1 MLNNSTILITGGTG
15 SFGKAALKEILR
27 VYTPKKLIVY
37 SRSEFL
43 QHELQQM
50 YPEEKYPTVRFFLG
64 DVRDV
69 KRLKRALKDVDHVIH
84 AAALKQVP
92 AAEYNPTE
100 AIKTNIMGAVNL
112 IEACID
118 CGVKKV
124 IGLSTDKAVNP
135 INLYGATKLCM
146 EKLLVA
152 GNHYSDKTL
161 FSVVRYGNVA
171 GSRGSVIPLF
181 RKQAE
186 TGNVTVTHPDMT
198 RFWITLKRAV
208 EFVLLRLNDMRGGE
222 IFVPQMP
229 SMNILDVAE
238 AIAPK
243 ANVTMTGIR
252 PGEKMHETLISKDD
266 AHRVSEFED
275 YYTIHPDIKFFS
287 AKQVKGLNVPPDFEY
302 TSNGNKW
309 RLTEESLRRM
319 L

>member
-1 MLNNSTILITGGTG
+1 MNILITGGTG
-15 SFGKAALKEILR
+15 TFGKAVLKILAHDKSCTR
-27 VYTPKKLIVY
+27 VVVF
-37 SRSEFL
+37 SRDELKQS
-43 QHELQQM
+43 ELQQI

-64 DVRDV
+64 DIRDV
-69 KRLKRALKDVDHVIH
+69 KRLKRALKDIDHVIH

-100 AIKTNIMGAVNL
+100 AIKTNIMGSVNL

-124 IGLSTDKAVNP
+124 IALSTDKAVNP

-152 GNHYSDKTL
+152 GNHYSNKTL

-181 RKQAE
+181 KKQAE
-186 TGNVTVTHPDMT
+186 TGSLTVTHPDMT
-198 RFWITLKRAV
+198 RFWITLEKAV
-208 EFVLLRLNDMRGGE
+208 DFVLLRLNDMKGGE
-222 IFVPQMP
+222 IFVPTMP
-229 SMNILDVAE
+229 SMNILDLAE
-238 AIAPK
+238 TIAPD
-243 ANVTMTGIR
+243 ANISMTGIR

-266 AHRVSEFED
+266 AHRVSAFDD

-287 AKQVKGLNVPPDFEY
+287 AKQVKGENVPPDFEY
-302 TSNGNKW
+302 TSNGNDW
-309 RLTEESLRRM
+309 RMTQEELRRI

>member
-1 MLNNSTILITGGTG
+1 MNILISGGTG
-15 SFGKAALKEILR
+15 SFGKAVLR
-27 VYTPKKLIVY
+27 VLLHHHNYDKVIIF
-37 SRSEFL
+37 SRDEL
-43 QHELQQM
+43 KQHELQQM

-64 DVRDV
+64 DIRDV

-152 GNHYSDKTL
+152 GNHYSNKTL

-181 RKQAE
+181 KKQAE
-186 TGNVTVTHPDMT
+186 TGHLTVTHPDMT
-198 RFWITLKRAV
+198 RFWITLNKAV
-208 EFVLLRLNDMRGGE
+208 DFVLLRLGDMRGGE
-222 IFVPQMP
+222 IFVPTMP
-229 SMNILDVAE
+229 SMNILDLAE
-238 AIAPK
+238 AIAPD
-243 ANVTMTGIR
+243 ANISMTGIR
-252 PGEKMHETLISKDD
+252 AGEKMHETLISKDD
-266 AHRVSEFED
+266 AHRVSAFDD

-287 AKQVKGLNVPPDFEY
+287 ANQVRGENVPPDFEY
-302 TSNGNKW
+302 TSNGNDW
-309 RLTEESLRRM
+309 RMTQEELRRI

>member
-1 MLNNSTILITGGTG
+1 MNILVTGGTG
-15 SFGKAALKEILR
+15 SFGKAVLKE
-27 VYTPKKLIVY
+27 LIHNHGY
-37 SRSEFL
+37 DKIIIFSRDEL
-43 QHELQQM
+43 KQHELALQ

-64 DVRDV
+64 DIRDV

-152 GNHYSDKTL
+152 GNHYSNKTL

-181 RKQAE
+181 KKQAE
-186 TGNVTVTHPDMT
+186 AGCLTVTHPDMT
-198 RFWITLKRAV
+198 RFWITIEKAV
-208 EFVLLRLNDMRGGE
+208 KFVLDRLSDMKGGE
-222 IFVPQMP
+222 IFVPLMP
-229 SMNILDVAE
+229 TMNILDLAE
-238 AIAPK
+238 TIAPD
-243 ANVTMTGIR
+243 ANIRMTGIR

-266 AHRVSEFED
+266 ANRVTAFKD
-275 YYTIHPDIKFFS
+275 YFTIHPDIKFFG
-287 AKQVKGLNVPPDFEY
+287 AEQVRGENVPPDFEY
-302 TSNGNKW
+302 TSNGNEW
-309 RLTEESLRRM
+309 RMSQEELRRI

>member
-1 MLNNSTILITGGTG
+1 VNILITGGTG
-15 SFGKAALKEILR
+15 SFGRAVLKELLYQNKYDRI
-27 VYTPKKLIVY
+27 IIF
-37 SRSEFL
+37 SRDEL
-43 QHELQQM
+43 KQHELQQM

-69 KRLKRALKDVDHVIH
+69 KRLKRALTGVDYVIH

-100 AIKTNIMGAVNL
+100 AIKTNITGAVNL

-124 IGLSTDKAVNP
+124 IALSTDKAVNP

-152 GNHYSDKTL
+152 GNHYSGKTL

-181 RKQAE
+181 KKQAE
-186 TGNVTVTHPDMT
+186 TGCLTVTHPDMT
-198 RFWITLKRAV
+198 RFWITLDKAV
-208 EFVLLRLNDMRGGE
+208 EFVLLRLGDMRGGE
-222 IFVPQMP
+222 IFVPMIP
-229 SMNILDVAE
+229 SMNMLDLAE
-238 AIAPK
+238 TMAPD
-243 ANVTMTGIR
+243 ANITMTGIR

-266 AHRVSEFED
+266 AHRVSEFDD
-275 YYTIHPDIKFFS
+275 YYTIHPDIKFFG
-287 AKQVKGLNVPPDFEY
+287 AEQVKGENVPPDFEY
-302 TSNGNKW
+302 TSNGNTW
-309 RLTEESLRRM
+309 RMTEEDLRRI